1 MRVASARS
9 RWRRRPLA
17 TAAVRAMP
25 NGAPAWHSSVRPA
38 RATQLL
44 TSDARR
50 TVRGALMNGVTS
62 KRGAG
67 HSPIE
72 HFFRDRAVFIT
83 GGTGFLGKILI
94 EKLLR
99 SCVGLKN
106 VYVLMRAK
114 DGVQPSQ
121 RLREMLDCPV
131 FGKVKEE
138 NPSALSKVVPVI
150 GDILE
155 PGLGLSEEDL
165 GTLVE
170 NVTIVYHS
178 AASVRF
184 DEPLRKA
191 IDINVLGTRRVVE
204 LCHKLKNI
212 AAFVHVST
220 AYCFCNRNH
229 VDEIIYPEEVPYQKV
244 IDVSEWL
251 EDELQ
256 EKILGQVMGG
266 RPTTYH
272 YTKALAE
279 SMLVN
284 EAADLPVVI
293 LRPSIVTCAVRE
305 PFPGWVDNFNGPAG
319 FIIAT
324 GKGVLRTMYLRPNN
338 SADIYPVDMVANMM
352 LTATWH
358 VYKEK
363 PPTPFVINC
372 TSGAM
377 RRLTWQQIFDYSKPL
392 VLKYPSSEVFRYPG
406 GSFKTTRFWHSIA
419 VQLDHN
425 LPAFIADTVA
435 RLGGYKPILCDIYK
449 RIHRAMGILEFF
461 VTHEWTFGVDNLRLL
476 MARLEG
482 PDRETFDFDIR
493 SIDWVDYMEQYILG
507 VRRYVLKEDPST
519 IPAARRNLNRIYYIT
534 MLAQLLFVAG
544 LIRLLV
550 KHTRTFNDLWWN
562 LVSNA
567 LQLAVRISLALQSL
581 SSRH

>member
-1 MRVASARS
+1 MK
-9 RWRRRPLA
+9 
-17 TAAVRAMP
+17 
-25 NGAPAWHSSVRPA
+25 
-38 RATQLL
+38 
-44 TSDARR
+44 
-50 TVRGALMNGVTS
+50 GVTNTM
-62 KRGAG
+62 GV

-72 HFFRDRAVFIT
+72 HFFRDRGVFIT

-99 SCVGLKN
+99 SCSSLKA
-106 VYVLMRAK
+106 VYVLLRAK
-114 DGVQPSQ
+114 DGADPNE
-121 RLREMLDCPV
+121 RLKEMLDCPV
-131 FGKVKEE
+131 FGKLRLES
-138 NPSALSKVVPVI
+138 PSVLNKVIPVT
-150 GDILE
+150 GDILQ
-155 PGLGLSEEDL
+155 PGLGLSKEDL
-165 GTLVE
+165 DTLVD
-170 NVTIVYHS
+170 NVSVVYHS

-204 LCHKLKNI
+204 LCHKLKSI

-220 AYCFCNRNH
+220 AYCFCNRSH
-229 VDEIIYPEEVPYQKV
+229 VDEIVYPEQVPYQKV

-251 EDELQ
+251 EEELQ
-256 EKILGQVMGG
+256 EKIQSQVMGG

-279 SMLVN
+279 SLLVH
-284 EAADLPVVI
+284 EATDLPVVI
-293 LRPSIVTCAVRE
+293 LRPSIVTCSIRE

-352 LTATWH
+352 LASAWH
-358 VYKEK
+358 VWKEQ
-363 PPTPFVINC
+363 PAGPFVVNC
-372 TSGAM
+372 TSGSM

-406 GSFKTTRFWHSIA
+406 GSFKTTRFWHSVA

-425 LPAFIADTVA
+425 LPAFIADSVA
-435 RLGGYKPILCDIYK
+435 RLGGYKPMLQDIYK

-461 VTHEWTFGVDNLRLL
+461 VTHEWTFGIDNLRLL
-476 MARLEG
+476 MGRLEG

-493 SIDWVDYMEQYILG
+493 AIDWVPYMEQYILG

-519 IPAARRNLNRIYYIT
+519 IPAARRNLSRIYYVT
-534 MLAQLLFVAG
+534 MLGQLLFLAG
-544 LIRLLV
+544 VVRLLV
-550 KHTRTFNDLWWN
+550 KHTRVFNDLWWN
-562 LVSNA
+562 LVSSA
-567 LQLAVRISLALQSL
+567 LQLAVRISLALRSWPPL
-581 SSRH
+581 RR

>member
-1 MRVASARS
+1 M
-9 RWRRRPLA
+9 
-17 TAAVRAMP
+17 
-25 NGAPAWHSSVRPA
+25 NGAK
-38 RATQLL
+38 
-44 TSDARR
+44 
-50 TVRGALMNGVTS
+50 S
-62 KRGAG
+62 KRGG

-72 HFFRDRAVFIT
+72 HFFRDKAVFIT

-99 SCVGLKN
+99 SCSGVKA
-106 VYVLMRAK
+106 VYVLLRAK
-114 DGVQPSQ
+114 DGIQPND
-121 RLREMLDCPV
+121 RLQEMFQCPV
-131 FGKVKEE
+131 FSRLREE
-138 NPSALSKVVPVI
+138 NPSALSKVVSVT

-155 PGLGLSEEDL
+155 PGLGLSEEDIAE
-165 GTLVE
+165 LVE
-170 NVTIVYHS
+170 NVSIVYHS

-191 IDINVLGTRRVVE
+191 IDINVLGTRRVLE

-212 AAFVHVST
+212 TAFVHVST

-251 EDELQ
+251 EEELQ
-256 EKILGQVMGG
+256 EKIQSQVMGG

-279 SMLVN
+279 SLLVH

-305 PFPGWVDNFNGPAG
+305 PLSGWVDNFNGPAG

-352 LTATWH
+352 ITATW
-358 VYKEK
+358 YMCKAK
-363 PPTPFVINC
+363 PVSPFVINC
-372 TSGAM
+372 TSGSM

-406 GSFKTTRFWHSIA
+406 GSFKTTRFWHSVA

-435 RLGGYKPILCDIYK
+435 RLGGYKPILRDIYK

-461 VTHEWTFGVDNLRLL
+461 VTHEWTFSVDNLRLL
-476 MARLEG
+476 MASLEG

-493 SIDWVDYMEQYILG
+493 SIDWVAYMEQYILG

-519 IPAARRNLNRIYYIT
+519 IPTARRNLNSHNEKGTQNKPTSWTALCSTASEPAQRIYYIG
-534 MLAQLLFVAG
+534 MLVQLLFVAG
-544 LIRLLV
+544 VIRLLV
-550 KHTRTFNDLWWN
+550 KHTRTFNDLWWS
-562 LVSNA
+562 LISHI
-567 LQLAVRISLALQSL
+567 LQLSVRISLAMQSVA
-581 SSRH
+581 SRH

>member
-1 MRVASARS
+1 MVADVQGGSGLSTRGRPNDRSGPHPPSGGGSSRVGPLAS
-9 RWRRRPLA
+9 RPLP
-17 TAAVRAMP
+17 RL
-25 NGAPAWHSSVRPA
+25 PAERGNRPA
-38 RATQLL
+38 RSTQLL
-44 TSDARR
+44 GCTLG
-50 TVRGALMNGVTS
+50 TVQEAPMNGAKS
-62 KRGAG
+62 KRGG

-72 HFFRDRAVFIT
+72 HFFRDKAVFIT

-99 SCVGLKN
+99 SCSGVKT
-106 VYVLMRAK
+106 VYVLLRAK
-114 DGVQPSQ
+114 DGIQPSD
-121 RLREMLDCPV
+121 RLKEMFQCPV
-131 FGKVKEE
+131 F
-138 NPSALSKVVPVI
+138 
-150 GDILE
+150 
-155 PGLGLSEEDL
+155 GLSEEDVAE
-165 GTLVE
+165 LVE
-170 NVTIVYHS
+170 NVSIVYHS

-229 VDEIIYPEEVPYQKV
+229 VDEIVYPEEVPYQKV

-251 EDELQ
+251 EEELQ
-256 EKILGQVMGG
+256 EKIQSQVMGG

-279 SMLVN
+279 SLLVH

-305 PFPGWVDNFNGPAG
+305 PLSGWVDNFNGPAG

-352 LTATWH
+352 ITATWH
-358 VYKEK
+358 MCKAK
-363 PPTPFVINC
+363 PASPFVINC
-372 TSGAM
+372 TSGSM

-392 VLKYPSSEVFRYPG
+392 VLKYPSGEVFRYPG
-406 GSFKTTRFWHSIA
+406 GSFKTTRFWHSVA

-435 RLGGYKPILCDIYK
+435 RLGGYKPILRDIYK

-461 VTHEWTFGVDNLRLL
+461 VTHEWTFSVDNLRLL
-476 MARLEG
+476 MASLEG

-493 SIDWVDYMEQYILG
+493 SIDWVAYMEQYILG

-519 IPAARRNLNRIYYIT
+519 IPTARRNLNRIYYIG

-544 LIRLLV
+544 VIRLLV
-550 KHTRTFNDLWWN
+550 KHTRTFNDLWWS
-562 LVSNA
+562 LISHI
-567 LQLAVRISLALQSL
+567 LQLAVRISLAVQSVA
-581 SSRH
+581 SRH